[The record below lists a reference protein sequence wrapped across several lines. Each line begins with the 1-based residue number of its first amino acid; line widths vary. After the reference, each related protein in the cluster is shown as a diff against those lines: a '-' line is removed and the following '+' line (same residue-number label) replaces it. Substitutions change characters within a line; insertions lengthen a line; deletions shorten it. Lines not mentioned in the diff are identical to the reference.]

1 VAQLAGISI
10 KYYTRLERGN
20 ASGVS
25 DEVLEALARALRLD
39 GSSAPT

>member
-10 KYYTRLERGN
+10 KYYTRPERGN